1 MEGMPP
7 DNGYLPPPSSVQIK
21 TAKTQKHLYCP
32 VFTAKITAIIRLRL
46 SSCLAIDENPR
57 FYRGKRNALVKMN
70 APRKRVVQK

>member
-32 VFTAKITAIIRLRL
+32 VFTKATDFGAKSVAFIV
-46 SSCLAIDENPR
+46 S
-57 FYRGKRNALVKMN
+57 
-70 APRKRVVQK
+70 